1 MTTYEEFLI
10 RKQQSVSPGGL
21 EPSYLPEVLF
31 PFQRALVEWAVARGR
46 AAVLADCGLGKSLIE
61 LVWAENVVRQTG
73 GRVLL
78 LTPLAVGAQMAQMS
92 KQFGIGDCA
101 RSRDGRVT
109 APITIANYE
118 QLHRFSPADFAGV
131 VCDESSILKHFRGA
145 TQQQTTRF
153 LAKVPYRLLCT
164 ATAAPNDYTELGS
177 ASEALGEL
185 GFVDMLGRF
194 FKQEQQQ
201 HAMSDRQHGRG
212 RGPVDTSVGGGR
224 WRMKGHA
231 EEPFW
236 RWVSSWARACRK
248 PSDLGFSDDGFVLP
262 ELIERGHTVRAA
274 RPPDGMLFVV
284 PAVNLQEE
292 REERRRTLTERC
304 EYVAGLVDHDQP
316 AVIWCHLNS
325 EAERLR
331 KVIPGAVEVSGNDSD
346 EAKEDKFSAFGRGDV
361 RVLITK
367 PKIGAWGLNWQHCAH
382 VVTFATHSYEQYYQ
396 AVRRCWRFG
405 QTRPV
410 VVDIVSTEGEVRVRE
425 NMMRKAQSADRMFA
439 RLTEHMR
446 DAVAIDRQVRARAHV
461 EVPSWLAR

>member
-1 MTTYEEFLI
+1 MHSYQAFLE
-10 RKQQSVSPGGL
+10 RKQQSSSLGGFSPTH
-21 EPSYLPEVLF
+21 LPDVLF
-31 PFQRALVEWAVARGR
+31 DFQRSLVEWSVTRGR
-46 AAVLADCGLGKSLIE
+46 SAVLADCGLGKSLIE
-61 LVWAENVVRQTG
+61 LTWAENIIRHTN

-92 KQFGIGDCA
+92 EQFGIGECA
-101 RSRDGRVT
+101 RSRDGSVT

-118 QLHRFSPADFAGV
+118 QLHKFSPSDFNGV
-131 VCDESSILKHFRGA
+131 VCDESSVLKHFTGA
-145 TQQQTTRF
+145 TQKQTTRF
-153 LAKVPYRLLCT
+153 LSKVPYRLLCT
-164 ATAAPNDYTELGS
+164 ATAAPNDYTELGT

-201 HAMSDRQHGRG
+201 HALADRQHGRD
-212 RGPVDTSVGGGR
+212 RGAVDASVGGGR

-231 EEPFW
+231 EQPFW
-236 RWVSSWARACRK
+236 RWVASWARACRK
-248 PSDLGFSDDGFVLP
+248 PSDLGFPDGGFVLP
-262 ELIERGHTVRAA
+262 ELIERGHTVKAA

-284 PAVNLQEE
+284 PAQNLQEE

-316 AVIWCHLNS
+316 AVVWCHLNS

-331 KVIPGAVEVSGNDSD
+331 KVIPGAVEVSGNDTD
-346 EAKEDKFSAFGRGDV
+346 ESKEDKFTAFGRGDV

-405 QTRPV
+405 QKRAV
-410 VVDIVSTEGEVRVRE
+410 QVDIVSTEGEVRVRE
-425 NMMRKAQSADRMFA
+425 NMMRKAQAADRMFA
-439 RLTEHMR
+439 SLTEHMR
-446 DAVAIDRQVRARAHV
+446 DAVSVAREQRNVTPV